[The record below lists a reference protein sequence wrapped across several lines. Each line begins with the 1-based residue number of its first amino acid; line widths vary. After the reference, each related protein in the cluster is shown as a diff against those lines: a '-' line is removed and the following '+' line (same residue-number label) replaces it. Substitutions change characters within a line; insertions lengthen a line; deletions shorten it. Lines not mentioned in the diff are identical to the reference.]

1 MEVLKRAVVWIAGLT
16 LAGGVWAQPARIA
29 VAPVVLTA
37 PAKFAGPDRP
47 RTAEI
52 MDLVAAKH
60 MAKVGDANDVFFV
73 PTELLRP
80 ILEDEK
86 IDFAKGNQRTGER
99 LQIFGKAA
107 NARYAVLAVVEW
119 TDQKNPEL
127 SAVSSN
133 PGTAKS
139 TNRVKIR
146 LWIHDVVENRLLL
159 DGAKE
164 PQIEG
169 EAKGPYFGT
178 VDPREMS
185 ADPETKG
192 LVMTAGFKKRAE
204 WLGYALVDALRK
216 SLQAR
221 MGWRDPA

>member
-1 MEVLKRAVVWIAGLT
+1 MRVLRLFAVWVGSAV
-16 LAGGVWAQPARIA
+16 LAAAAIAQPVRIA
-29 VAPVVLTA
+29 VAPVVLSA

-60 MAKVGDANDVFFV
+60 LEKVGDANEVFFV

-86 IDFAKGNQRTGER
+86 IDFSKSSQRTAER
-99 LQIFGKAA
+99 LQNFGKAA
-107 NARYAVLAVVEW
+107 NARFAVLAVVEW

-127 SAVSSN
+127 SAVASN

-139 TNRVKIR
+139 TNRVKVR

-159 DGAKE
+159 DGAKA
-164 PQIEG
+164 PLVEG
-169 EAKGPYFGT
+169 EAKGPFFGT